1 MGGRLELRGLCKDFD
16 GFKISDLSLVAE
28 PSQYLVIIGPTGA
41 GKTLLLE
48 TIQGFHTLDAGEILL
63 DEADI
68 TQLSQKQRR
77 IAYVP
82 QNPVFPPHSTVSE
95 ILSYGTQS
103 VYDDARMILEGIT
116 DMMKLKPNLGREVVT
131 LSGGERRKLALAR
144 ALIKQPRVLL
154 LDEPL
159 NNLDIISQARLRDEI
174 QMIHNYLD
182 LTTIHVTHD
191 QAEALTMADK
201 LAVVRNGS
209 LRAVGSVEQVYND
222 PCDEYA
228 ARFFGYRNIYD
239 VKEYQHG
246 SPYTKVNIGSVILRT
261 SLVPDVDQSKVAVHG
276 AEIILH
282 RKTPVN
288 TGDNLFQG
296 NVHEIT
302 TVGPNTLISVDI
314 GEKIVLT
321 LGRRAVETARL
332 SIGESVWVQFSTESV
347 KPVRPW

>member
-28 PSQYLVIIGPTGA
+28 PGKYLVIIGPTGA

-48 TIQGFHTLDAGEILL
+48 TIQGFHELDSGEILL
-63 DEADI
+63 DDADI
-68 TQLSQKQRR
+68 TQLPQSQRR

-82 QNPVFPPHSTVSE
+82 QNPVFPPKSTVSE
-95 ILSYGTQS
+95 ILSYGVAR
-103 VYDDARMILEGIT
+103 VYDDARMILDGIT
-116 DMMKLKPNLGREVVT
+116 KMMKLETHLDRQVVT
-131 LSGGERRKLALAR
+131 LSGGEKRKLALAR
-144 ALIKQPRVLL
+144 ALIQQPRVLL

-159 NNLDIISQARLRDEI
+159 NNLDIISKAGLRDEI
-174 QMIHNYLD
+174 QMIHRYLD

-201 LAVVRNGS
+201 LAVVRNGQ
-209 LRAVGSVEQVYND
+209 LRAVGSVEQVYAD

-246 SPYTKVNIGSVILRT
+246 SPYSKVDIGAVTLRT
-261 SLVPDVDQSKVAVHG
+261 SLVPGIDQVKVAVHG
-276 AEIILH
+276 AEMILH

-296 NVHEIT
+296 NVVGIT
-302 TVGPNTLISVDI
+302 TIGPDTLITVDI
-314 GEKIVLT
+314 GVKLVLT
-321 LGRRAVETARL
+321 MGRRAVETAKL
-332 SIGESVWVQFSTESV
+332 TLGERVWVQFSTDAV
-347 KPVRPW
+347 KPVRAW

>member
-1 MGGRLELRGLCKDFD
+1 MGGRLELHGLSKDFN
-16 GFKISDLSLVAE
+16 GFRINDLSLVAE
-28 PSQYLVIIGPTGA
+28 PGQYLVIIGPTGA

-48 TIQGFHTLDAGEILL
+48 TIQGFHKLDSGEILL
-63 DEADI
+63 DETDI
-68 TQLSQKQRR
+68 TELPQKQRR

-95 ILSYGTQS
+95 ILSYGTQR
-103 VYDDARMILEGIT
+103 VYDDASMILEGIT
-116 DMMKLKPNLGREVVT
+116 NMMKLKPHLGREVVT

-144 ALIKQPRVLL
+144 ALIQQPRVLL

-159 NNLDIISQARLRDEI
+159 NNLDIISQASLRDEI
-174 QMIHNYLD
+174 QMIHRYLD

-209 LRAVGSVEQVYND
+209 LRAIGSVEQVYAD
-222 PCDEYA
+222 PRDEYA

-246 SPYTKVNIGSVILRT
+246 SPFTKVNIGSVVLRT
-261 SLVPDVDQSKVAVHG
+261 SLVPDVDQNKVAVHG

-282 RKTPVN
+282 RKTPMN

-296 NVHEIT
+296 IVDEIT

-321 LGRRAVETARL
+321 MGRRAVKTARL
-332 SIGESVWVQFSTESV
+332 SIGERVWVQFSTDAV
-347 KPVRPW
+347 KPVRAW

>member
-1 MGGRLELRGLCKDFD
+1 MSGRLELRGLYKDFK
-16 GFKISDLSLVAE
+16 GFTISNLSLVAE
-28 PSQYLVIIGPTGA
+28 PGQYLVIIGPTGA

-48 TIQGFHTLDAGEILL
+48 AIQGFHKLDSGEILL
-63 DEADI
+63 DGVDI
-68 TQLSQKQRR
+68 TQLPQNQRR

-82 QNPVFPPHSTVSE
+82 QNPVFPQRSTVFD
-95 ILSYGTQS
+95 ILRYGVGR
-103 VYDDARMILEGIT
+103 VYEDASMILDGIT
-116 DMMKLKPNLGREVVT
+116 ELMHLKPHLEREVVT

-144 ALIKQPRVLL
+144 ALIQQPRVLL

-159 NNLDIISQARLRDEI
+159 NNLDIITQSSLRDEI
-174 QMIHNYLD
+174 HMIHRYLG
-182 LTTIHVTHD
+182 LTTVHVTHD
-191 QAEALTMADK
+191 QTEALSLADK

-239 VKEYQHG
+239 VHEYEHG
-246 SPYTKVNIGSVILRT
+246 APYTKVNIGAVTLRT
-261 SLVPDVDQSKVAVHG
+261 SLVADVDQLKVAVHG

-296 NVHEIT
+296 EVSEIT
-302 TVGPNTLISVDI
+302 TTGPTSYITVDI

-321 LGRRAVETARL
+321 MGRRAVETARL
-332 SIGESVWVQFSTESV
+332 VQGERVWVQFSTEAV
-347 KPVRPW
+347 KPIRA